1 MITEEDIAQMLS
13 DLTVSVQKKLWESYF
28 PEDGPFS
35 RHCFPKH
42 LAFMRATKDF
52 NVCTVFGAN
61 RSSKTVMMSYIASCW
76 AMGKYPDW
84 WEGRRIERAPRIWVA
99 GQTTELVKGS
109 LQEYLFGVDGV
120 SGMISA
126 DHIEHI
132 FWNQQSPGL
141 IHRVL
146 VRHPAGLAEITFK
159 SYDQGWQRFMS
170 GTIDAAILD
179 EEMPARIFSETV
191 TRTATTNGIVLVGFT
206 GLQGITPLVA
216 HLWPQSV
223 GLDKSEEETHRYH
236 CFIGWKDIPYSL
248 LPEQRRKELIAQYLP
263 NEVRA
268 RTEGIPSV
276 GSGMVYPVAEEEF
289 VVEPFEIPAHW
300 RKGFALDPG
309 WRGKTAGLWG
319 AYDEDA
325 DCIYLYSEHYQGLA
339 EPAVHVDSFRRRGS
353 WIPCIIDPAG
363 GSMIDGE
370 KVRAVYKETLR
381 AINPEWP
388 LFSAEKALT
397 AGIMEVY
404 GRLTSGRM
412 KVFSTL
418 RNLLTE
424 FRQYHRDEDGKIAET
439 PRHLLDDMRYLAR
452 GHKHFILKPP
462 EYAQHNKRTAKVAA
476 TDPFGLAHGR

>member
-1 MITEEDIAQMLS
+1 MITEDEIALMLS
-13 DLTVSVQKKLWESYF
+13 DLTIASQKQLWESYF
-28 PEDGPFS
+28 PDEGPFS

-42 LAFMRATKDF
+42 MEFMAATAHYP
-52 NVCTVFGAN
+52 VCTVFGAN
-61 RSSKTVMMSYIASCW
+61 RSSKTVMMSYIAACW
-76 AMGKYPDW
+76 AMGKYPHW
-84 WEGRRIERAPRIWVA
+84 WTGRRIERAPRIWVA

-109 LQEYLFGVDGV
+109 LQEYLFGVDGY

-126 DHIEHI
+126 DNIEHI

-146 VRHPAGLAEITFK
+146 VRHPAGLSEITFK

-223 GLDKSEEETHRYH
+223 GVDTTDEENHRYH

-248 LPEQRRKELIAQYLP
+248 LPEARRKELIAQYLP
-263 NEVRA
+263 HEIKA

-276 GSGMVYPVAEEEF
+276 GSGMVYPVSEDEF
-289 VVEPFEIPAHW
+289 VVEPFELPNHW
-300 RKGFALDPG
+300 RKAFALDPG
-309 WRGKTAGLWG
+309 YRGKTAGLW
-319 AYDEDA
+319 AAWDEDS
-325 DCIYLYSEHYQGLA
+325 DCIYLYSEHYQGLTQ
-339 EPAVHVDSFRRRGS
+339 PAVHVDAMRRRGS

-363 GSMIDGE
+363 ANIEDG
-370 KVRAVYKETLR
+370 KRVKQTYKELMH
-381 AINPEWP
+381 ALNPDWP
-388 LFSAEKALT
+388 LHDAQKSIT

-404 GRLTSGRM
+404 ARLSSGRL

-418 RNLLTE
+418 KSWLGE
-424 FRQYHRDEDGKIAET
+424 FRQYHRDEQGKIAST
-439 PRHLLDDMRYLAR
+439 PDHLMDDTRYLVKGTR
-452 GHKHFILKPP
+452 HFKTKP
-462 EYAQHNKRTAKVAA
+462 ETLERNRITQHESN
-476 TDPFGLAHGR
+476 PFGL